1 MENVKSTVFRHNHR
15 ILSKTTNA
23 IQTLLTQQPEPY
35 LKRNATAE
43 KPMNAHSESI
53 AWKAAL
59 FIKLKSQRE
68 ITEKLNITSG

>member
-1 MENVKSTVFRHNHR
+1 MENVKSTVSKHNHR

-23 IQTLLTQQPEPY
+23 TNTS
-35 LKRNATAE
+35 NTTAGAVLE
-43 KPMNAHSESI
+43 KKCNCRKANECHSESI

-68 ITEKLNITSG
+68 ITEKLNTTSG

>member
-1 MENVKSTVFRHNHR
+1 MENVKSAVSRHNHR
-15 ILSKTTNA
+15 ILSKTTKATNTPDTTA
-23 IQTLLTQQPEPY
+23 RVIPEN
-35 LKRNATAE
+35 KCNTAE
-43 KPMNAHSESI
+43 KRTNAHSESI